1 MDSNT
6 AGVIMF
12 AIFFLAVWAL
22 WVSHFGLRIADLGNK
37 E

>member
-12 AIFFLAVWAL
+12 AIFFLGSVGFMGFAL
-22 WVSHFGLRIADLGNK
+22 WLEDRGPRK
-37 E
+37 